1 MLHRSLGFSWLW
13 FVYSETLVSLR
24 GVAWEEFL
32 TNLEQGVSCAMV
44 LGGGHGAIQRPLIEG
59 PCRA

>member
-32 TNLEQGVSCAMV
+32 TNLEQGVSCTMV
-44 LGGGHGAIQRPLIEG
+44 LGGDMEPSRG
-59 PCRA
+59 P